1 MTQKTEN
8 RMINPG
14 KILEHNTKKAK
25 VNLHCLTD
33 IHVGSKVFDRS
44 LFLKAIQMINE
55 DPNAL
60 WFGNGDML
68 EFIPPNYHI
77 PEGDQLFDNN
87 EQYAQFVKMIRPIM
101 DKCIF
106 LRGGNHDTLRSVR
119 LAGIDII
126 RVLCDDLEVPYYPF
140 PGYAVINYKH
150 NRFTFASGH
159 GKSGAKNGDME
170 LTRLRNIFPDADM
183 YYLGHNHQLYAKP
196 IDSFEIMQDS
206 EEVRRQWFVRGGSFI
221 GYAEYARY
229 AMFEPQTKGWVEVR
243 LSDKDPEYI
252 VHRK

>member
-1 MTQKTEN
+1 
-8 RMINPG
+8 MIVPG
-14 KILEHNTKKAK
+14 KVQEITLNKKK
-25 VNLHCLTD
+25 INLHCITD
-33 IHVGSKVFDRS
+33 VHVGSKVFDRL
-44 LFLKAIQMINE
+44 LFLKVIDKIKK
-55 DPNAL
+55 DPNAF

-77 PEGDQLFDNN
+77 PEGDQAFDNN
-87 EQYAQFVKMIRPIM
+87 EQYEQFVNMIRPIKH
-101 DKCIF
+101 KCLF
-106 LRGGNHDTLRSVR
+106 VRGGNHDTLRSVR

-126 RVLCDDLEVPYYPF
+126 RVMCDDLEIPYFPF
-140 PGYAVINYKH
+140 PGYTVINYKSGQ
-150 NRFTFASGH
+150 FTFASGH
-159 GKSGAKNGDME
+159 GKGGGKNGDLE
-170 LTRLRNIFPDADM
+170 LQRLRNIFPEADM

-196 IDSFEIMQDS
+196 IDSFEIMKEN

-243 LSDKDPEYI
+243 LSSKEPDYI

>member
-1 MTQKTEN
+1 
-8 RMINPG
+8 MIVPG
-14 KILEHNTKKAK
+14 KVQEITLNKKK
-25 VNLHCLTD
+25 VNLHCITD
-33 IHVGSKVFDRS
+33 VHVGSKVFDRL
-44 LFLKAIQMINE
+44 LFLKVIDKIKK
-55 DPNAL
+55 DPNAY

-77 PEGDQLFDNN
+77 PEGDQAFDNN
-87 EQYAQFVKMIRPIM
+87 EQYEQFVNMIRPIKN
-101 DKCIF
+101 KCLF
-106 LRGGNHDTLRSVR
+106 VRGGNHDTLRSVR

-126 RVLCDDLEVPYYPF
+126 RVMCDDLEIPYFPF
-140 PGYAVINYKH
+140 PGYTVINYKDGS
-150 NRFTFASGH
+150 FTIASGH

-170 LTRLRNIFPDADM
+170 LIRLRNIFPDADM

-196 IDSFEIMQDS
+196 IDSFEIMKDE
-206 EEVRRQWFVRGGSFI
+206 EEVKRQWFVRGGSFI

-243 LSDKDPEYI
+243 LSNKEPDYI

>member
-1 MTQKTEN
+1 
-8 RMINPG
+8 MINPG
-14 KILEHNTKKAK
+14 KILEHNTKKSK

-44 LFLKAIQMINE
+44 LFLKAVQMIKE

-87 EQYAQFVKMIRPIM
+87 EQYAQFVQMIRPIM
-101 DKCIF
+101 NKCVF

-170 LTRLRNIFPDADM
+170 
-183 YYLGHNHQLYAKP
+183 
-196 IDSFEIMQDS
+196 
-206 EEVRRQWFVRGGSFI
+206 
-221 GYAEYARY
+221 
-229 AMFEPQTKGWVEVR
+229 
-243 LSDKDPEYI
+243 
-252 VHRK
+252 

>member
-1 MTQKTEN
+1 M
-8 RMINPG
+8 RDLMIVPG
-14 KILEHNTKKAK
+14 KVLEKKVKKSK

-33 IHVGSKVFDRS
+33 IHVGSKVFDRL
-44 LFLKAIQMINE
+44 LFLKAIDKIKK

-77 PEGDQLFDNN
+77 PEGDQAFDNN
-87 EQYAQFVKMIRPIM
+87 EQYAQFVKMIRPILN
-101 DKCIF
+101 KCIF
-106 LRGGNHDTLRSVR
+106 LRGGNHDTLRSIR

-126 RVLCDDLEVPYYPF
+126 RVLCDDLEVPYYPY
-140 PGYAVINYKH
+140 PGYTVLDYGK

-170 LTRLRNIFPDADM
+170 LQRLRNIYPEADM

-196 IDSFEIMQDS
+196 IDSFELMQDS
-206 EEVRRQWFVRGGSFI
+206 EEVKRQWFVRGGSFI

-229 AMFEPQTKGWVEVR
+229 GILEPQTKGWVEVR
-243 LSDKDPEYI
+243 LSDKQPEYI

>member
-1 MTQKTEN
+1 
-8 RMINPG
+8 MIVPG
-14 KILEHNTKKAK
+14 KVQEITLNKKK
-25 VNLHCLTD
+25 INLHCITD
-33 IHVGSKVFDRS
+33 VHVGSKVFDRL
-44 LFLKAIQMINE
+44 LFLKVIDKIKK
-55 DPNAL
+55 DPNAF

-77 PEGDQLFDNN
+77 PEGDQAFDNN
-87 EQYAQFVKMIRPIM
+87 EQYEQFVNMIRPIKH
-101 DKCIF
+101 KCLF
-106 LRGGNHDTLRSVR
+106 VRGGNHDTLRSVR

-126 RVLCDDLEVPYYPF
+126 RVMCDDLEIPYFPF
-140 PGYAVINYKH
+140 PGYTVINYKGGQ
-150 NRFTFASGH
+150 FTFASGH
-159 GKSGAKNGDME
+159 GKGGGKNGDLE
-170 LTRLRNIFPDADM
+170 LQRLRNIFPEADM

-196 IDSFEIMQDS
+196 IDSFEIMKEN

-243 LSDKDPEYI
+243 LSSKEPDYI

>member
-1 MTQKTEN
+1 
-8 RMINPG
+8 MIVPG
-14 KILEHNTKKAK
+14 KVQEITLNKKK
-25 VNLHCLTD
+25 VNLHCITD
-33 IHVGSKVFDRS
+33 VHVGSKVFDRL
-44 LFLKAIQMINE
+44 LFLKVIDKIKK
-55 DPNAL
+55 DPNAY

-77 PEGDQLFDNN
+77 PEGDQAFDNN
-87 EQYAQFVKMIRPIM
+87 EQYEQFVNMIRPIKH
-101 DKCIF
+101 KCLF
-106 LRGGNHDTLRSVR
+106 VRGGNHDTLRSVR

-126 RVLCDDLEVPYYPF
+126 RVMCDDLEIPYFPF
-140 PGYAVINYKH
+140 PGYTVINYKGGQ
-150 NRFTFASGH
+150 FTFASGH
-159 GKSGAKNGDME
+159 GKGGGKNGDLE
-170 LTRLRNIFPDADM
+170 LQRLRNIFPDADM

-196 IDSFEIMQDS
+196 IDSFEIMKEN

-243 LSDKDPEYI
+243 LSNKEPDYI

>member
-1 MTQKTEN
+1 
-8 RMINPG
+8 MIVPG
-14 KILEHNTKKAK
+14 KVQEITLNKKK
-25 VNLHCLTD
+25 VNLHCITD
-33 IHVGSKVFDRS
+33 VHVGSKVFDML
-44 LFLKAIQMINE
+44 LFLKVIDKIKK
-55 DPNAL
+55 DPNAY

-77 PEGDQLFDNN
+77 PEGDQAFDNN
-87 EQYAQFVKMIRPIM
+87 EQYEQFVSMIRPIKH
-101 DKCIF
+101 KCLF
-106 LRGGNHDTLRSVR
+106 VRGGNHDTLRSVR

-126 RVLCDDLEVPYYPF
+126 RVMCDDLEIPYFPF
-140 PGYAVINYKH
+140 PGYTVINYKGGQ
-150 NRFTFASGH
+150 FTFASGH
-159 GKSGAKNGDME
+159 GKGGGKNGDLE
-170 LTRLRNIFPDADM
+170 LQRLRNIFPDADM

-196 IDSFEIMQDS
+196 IDSFEIMKEN

-243 LSDKDPEYI
+243 LSNKEPDYI